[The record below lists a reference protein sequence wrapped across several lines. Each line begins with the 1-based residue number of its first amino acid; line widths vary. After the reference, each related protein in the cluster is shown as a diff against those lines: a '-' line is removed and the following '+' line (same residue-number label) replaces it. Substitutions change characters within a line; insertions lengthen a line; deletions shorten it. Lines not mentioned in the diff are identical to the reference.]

1 MALYH
6 FHADLIRR
14 GKAQSAV
21 AAAAYRAGEKL
32 YSEYYG
38 EHADYTK
45 KGGVRY
51 TEILLPPQAPKEYL
65 DRETLWNAVEKA
77 EEHPKAQLAY
87 SYDIALQYE
96 LTLEENIALARKF
109 VMEQF
114 VSKGMIVDFAVHDPD
129 KECPNPHIHLLCP
142 IRPILENGQWGE
154 KHRRVYE
161 LDQQG
166 NKIRNAKGKYVC
178 HTVSTTGWGNK
189 ETLMRWRE
197 EWANYVNSAFEEKG
211 LACRIDH
218 RSNAERGIDELPT
231 IHEGPA
237 VRAMEARGIRTEKG
251 EFNRRIR
258 SLNASLREIRKKIK
272 SILEWIA
279 DIRQK
284 LEKPK
289 QPDLAQLLNAY
300 YRKRGA
306 GAWSSAGRLS
316 NLKKW
321 SEVINI
327 LTERNIG
334 TVDDLRTYAD
344 KIGDRASELNAVV
357 RGNTG
362 RISELQELLRM
373 AEIYKEYR
381 PVYNQMNAYKFKGRR
396 EKFKVEHEK
405 ELHFYY
411 MAARKLKPY
420 FTPEGKLPLAVWRKK
435 IAQLEAETDNVSA
448 EHKEV
453 HDELKK
459 LTDIR
464 VVVEDMLR
472 QWEKEHDQIRDTH
485 RSAERS

>member
-1 MALYH
+1 MSLYH
-6 FHADLIRR
+6 FHAGLIRR
-14 GKAQSAV
+14 GNGQSAV

-38 EHADYTK
+38 EQADYTK

-51 TEILLPPQAPKEYL
+51 TEIFLPPQAPKEYL

-77 EEHPKAQLAY
+77 EEHPKAQLAF
-87 SYDIALQYE
+87 SYDIALQNE
-96 LTLEENIALARKF
+96 LTLEENIALARKY
-109 VMEQF
+109 VIEQF
-114 VSKGMIVDFAVHDPD
+114 VSRGMVVDFAVHAPD

-142 IRPILENGQWGE
+142 IRPILEDGQWGE

-166 NKIRNAKGKYVC
+166 NKKRNAKGKYVC

-189 ETLMRWRE
+189 DTLIRWRE
-197 EWANYVNSAFEEKG
+197 EWANYVNRVFEEKG
-211 LACRIDH
+211 LDCRIDH
-218 RSNAERGIDELPT
+218 RSNKDRRLDELPT
-231 IHEGPA
+231 VHEGPA

-251 EFNRRIR
+251 DLNRRIR

-279 DIRQK
+279 GIRQK

-300 YRKRGA
+300 YQKRSA
-306 GAWSSAGRLS
+306 GAWSSAGKLS

-327 LTERNIG
+327 LTERNIS
-334 TVDDLRTYAD
+334 TVDDLRAYAE
-344 KIGDRASELNAVV
+344 KVGDRASELNAVV
-357 RGNTG
+357 RGNKE

-373 AEIYKEYR
+373 VEIYKEYR
-381 PVYNQMNAYKFKGRR
+381 PVYNQMNAFKFKGRR
-396 EKFKVEHEK
+396 EKFKAEHEK

-411 MAARKLKPY
+411 MAARRLKPY
-420 FTPEGKLPLAVWRKK
+420 FTPDGKLPLSAWRKEVTR
-435 IAQLEAETDNVSA
+435 LEVETDSVSA
-448 EHKEV
+448 QHKEV
-453 HDELKK
+453 HGELKK

-464 VVVEDMLR
+464 VVVEDMLH
-472 QWEKEHDQIRDTH
+472 QWEKGRDQIRDTH
-485 RSAERS
+485 CGTER